1 MLISLLISVD
11 IYPLEILRIKVHNMC
26 MTNLSPIVCKKIKEA
41 RRNAG
46 LSQSE
51 IAKEINCKQSALSM
65 FEQGDGTKLNDE
77 AIEKLCAK
85 FSIDLEGNADK
96 REAAVVNFS
105 VPAIKMSAKGYCPNP
120 KCPTNHRYEV
130 ETKVYYLPDR
140 DKADPVG
147 GKYCAMCGEILE
159 HVCPNCGA
167 PIHDGAICS
176 ICGEPYIV

>member
-1 MLISLLISVD
+1 MLISVLIFVD
-11 IYPLEILRIKVHNMC
+11 IYPLAILRNKVHNIC

-41 RRNAG
+41 RRKAG
-46 LSQSE
+46 LSQSQ

-77 AIEKLCAK
+77 AIERLCAK
-85 FSIDLEGNADK
+85 FSINIEE
-96 REAAVVNFS
+96 EANNNETS
-105 VPAIKMSAKGYCPNP
+105 IKSASLVSIKSSSKGYCPNP
-120 KCPTNHRYEV
+120 KCPTNRKYEV
-130 ETKVYYLPDR
+130 ESKIYYLPDR
-140 DKADPVG
+140 DSADPVG

-167 PIHDGAICS
+167 PIHHGAICS